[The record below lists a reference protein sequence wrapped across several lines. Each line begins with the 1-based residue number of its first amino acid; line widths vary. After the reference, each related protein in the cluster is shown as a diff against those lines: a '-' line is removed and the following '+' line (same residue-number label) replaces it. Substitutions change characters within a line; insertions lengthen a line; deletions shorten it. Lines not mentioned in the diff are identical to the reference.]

1 MSVLTLIPTRTLSEI
16 QPAVMADLAKHA
28 IAAQGAPAKN
38 TERAL
43 RLDIRVFTAWCA
55 EVGHG
60 PLPVSVDTV
69 AAFIAARAR

>member
-43 RLDIRVFTAWCA
+43 RLDIRVFTA
-55 EVGHG
+55 
-60 PLPVSVDTV
+60 
-69 AAFIAARAR
+69 